1 MSPTW
6 APGLAGID
14 DKGFGGSRAGDTVDG
29 IVLHHTANGG
39 GASALGY
46 VANANSRNSHPTY
59 LVQANGNAYGIVN
72 PVRRP
77 YSTANSIDYQ
87 CVSFETDNS
96 EGAPNWTISDASL
109 EKIAQI
115 TLHHYRESNRYGQGI
130 ARNIPGVKQK
140 EFFVAWHNQYIA
152 TTCPGP
158 SMINHLDWIINRVME
173 LDKPPVVV
181 PPVVSNVDVSV
192 GAIVGVPN
200 SFAVYGNARDAAASS
215 SVRSTYPAGNYT
227 VFKVIGD
234 AVNLTRKP
242 GTPGGWAIMSKIG
255 LTPPVVTPPVV
266 TPPVITPPV
275 VTPPVKVPPVTKPP
289 IEYHLPDTTVN
300 ADGSV
305 NIPLPDG
312 TNVNVSDIPII
323 NIPMTKA
330 TKAHIAGIATG
341 ILTVLETTAQ
351 VIPDS
356 QTRMYVMLAA
366 GVITVAATWFGVYV
380 VPNLPKI
387 TRK

>member
-39 GASALGY
+39 GATALGY

-59 LVQANGNAYGIVN
+59 LIEANGDAWGIVN

-87 CVSFETDNS
+87 CVSFEVDNTT
-96 EGAPNWTISDASL
+96 GAPNWTISDASL
-109 EKIAQI
+109 EKLAQI
-115 TLHHYRESNRYGQGI
+115 TLHHYRESSRYGQGI

-140 EFFVAWHNQYIA
+140 EFFVAWHNQYVA

-158 SMINHLDWIINRVME
+158 SMIAHLDWIIARVLE
-173 LDKPPVVV
+173 LDK
-181 PPVVSNVDVSV
+181 
-192 GAIVGVPN
+192 
-200 SFAVYGNARDAAASS
+200 
-215 SVRSTYPAGNYT
+215 
-227 VFKVIGD
+227 
-234 AVNLTRKP
+234 
-242 GTPGGWAIMSKIG
+242 
-255 LTPPVVTPPVV
+255 PPVVTPPVV

-275 VTPPVKVPPVTKPP
+275 VTPPVVTPPVKVPPVSNPPVVIPPVAVPP

-305 NIPLPDG
+305 NVPLPDG
-312 TNVNVSDIPII
+312 SSLTVSDIPTI
-323 NIPMTKA
+323 NLPLTSA
-330 TKAHIAGIATG
+330 AKAHIAAAATG
-341 ILTVLETTAQ
+341 VLTALETAAQ
-351 VIPDS
+351 IIPDGKV
-356 QTRMYVMLAA
+356 RMYVMLAA
-366 GVITVAATWFGVYV
+366 GVLTVAGTWFGVYV